1 MSRRKISTLALELCA
16 LLVLLLLIKVIAGPG
31 ILWTSFAMMIVLVG
45 LGATW
50 IIDSKKNIIS
60 TIKLSMVF
68 FLPLS
73 LGISGVSYSF
83 NDQTFNSIPVLLVLV
98 FLLLPLVGFIL
109 LYTLTEEGV
118 VKTNFQFSSFFIV
131 IFSLAG
137 SASLGIGEFI
147 SDLYFGTVFLE
158 NNTVFM
164 HNLIILSTGSV
175 ITGLLLIFILTWKD
189 SKLFRSLKLDYSTY
203 ISRSKKE
210 LKDLFRSELIEKKFE
225 SAVLI
230 SRSFQMMIALL
241 TIYAFYQQDMRW
253 FYAGIISLILTTS
266 PFIFK
271 KKTGL
276 PFPPVLSLWISI
288 AFFFHVFGGV
298 MGYYDDIWWWDI
310 LTHTFSASILTFLA
324 FVVLWAFQ
332 SSSELIDIPL
342 NFIPVILVLFI
353 LSISVPWETYE
364 FLADHFLG
372 TEMQYGLSDTV
383 NDMILN
389 VLGASVSGILGIFL
403 FRE

>member
-1 MSRRKISTLALELCA
+1 MSRLKFSTLALELCVF
-16 LLVLLLLIKVIAGPG
+16 LVLLLLIMVITGPG
-31 ILWTSFAMMIVLVG
+31 ILWTSFGMMIILVG
-45 LGATW
+45 LGVTW
-50 IIDSKKNIIS
+50 TMDSKKNITS

-73 LGISGVSYSF
+73 LGISGVSYTF
-83 NDQTFNSIPVLLVLV
+83 NNQTFNSIPVLLVLV
-98 FLLLPLVGFIL
+98 FLLLPMVGVVL
-109 LYTLTEEGV
+109 LYSLTEEGV

-137 SASLGIGEFI
+137 SASSGIGEFI

-175 ITGLLLIFILTWKD
+175 LTGLLFIFILTWKD
-189 SKLFRSLKLDYSTY
+189 SKLFRSLELDNSTY
-203 ISRSKKE
+203 IYKTKKE

-253 FYAGIISLILTTS
+253 FYSGIISLILTAS

-276 PFPPVLSLWISI
+276 PFPPILSLWISI
-288 AFFFHVFGGV
+288 AFFFHILGGV

-310 LTHTFSASILTFLA
+310 LTHAFSASILTFLA

-353 LSISVPWETYE
+353 LSISVPWEIYE
-364 FLADHFLG
+364 FLADNFLG